1 MELFKKKRAET
12 NTRRCE
18 GSGAGRASAG
28 IKVLGSGCAKCNALE
43 ASVRA
48 ALTELG
54 MDAAVD
60 HVTDFAQI
68 ASYGVMTT
76 PALVVD
82 GQVVSCGRVLKK
94 EEAKE
99 LIQRAQELTAAAR
112 PKIAPRPNVPG
123 PLSLGRCVGDGTVP
137 VL

>member
-54 MDAAVD
+54 SDAAVD

-99 LIQRAQELTAAAR
+99 LIQRAR
-112 PKIAPRPNVPG
+112 
-123 PLSLGRCVGDGTVP
+123 S
-137 VL
+137 